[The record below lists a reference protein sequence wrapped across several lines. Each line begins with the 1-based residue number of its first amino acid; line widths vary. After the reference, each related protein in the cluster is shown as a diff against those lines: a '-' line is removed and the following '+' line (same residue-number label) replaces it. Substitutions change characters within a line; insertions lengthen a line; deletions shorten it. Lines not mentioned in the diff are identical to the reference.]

1 MTTNAPALVLPDP
14 ADASNPLDESLPSS
28 LHDIKPPVEIISFW
42 DIILWGAVIL
52 IFLGVCY
59 AAWRYWMRK
68 QTRRPAA
75 EEWASRI
82 PPNERAR
89 QRLDAALEHLHDPKF
104 FCTLVSDAIRQ
115 YLEEQFDLRVPER
128 TTEEFLSELQHS
140 TLLDYAQKETLGSFL
155 NQCDMVKFAK
165 AEMLGKELQG
175 LHQSA
180 LQFVRDTDSGVF
192 GEMHVN
198 QSEGNESG
206 AP

>member
-1 MTTNAPALVLPDP
+1 MTTTAPALVLPHP
-14 ADASNPLDESLPSS
+14 ADAGNSLAESLPSS

-42 DIILWGAVIL
+42 DIIFWGVL
-52 IFLGVCY
+52 LLVFLGVCY
-59 AAWRYWMRK
+59 AAWRYWIRK
-68 QTRRPAA
+68 RNRRQAA
-75 EEWASRI
+75 KEWASRI

-115 YLEEQFDLRVPER
+115 YLEEQFDLKAPER

-140 TLLDYAQKETLGSFL
+140 TLLNYAQKETLGNFL

-180 LQFVRDTDSGVF
+180 LQFVRDTDPGVF
-192 GEMHVN
+192 GEIQVN
-198 QSEGNESG
+198 QSGGNESA

>member
-1 MTTNAPALVLPDP
+1 MCDQCV
-14 ADASNPLDESLPSS
+14 
-28 LHDIKPPVEIISFW
+28 
-42 DIILWGAVIL
+42 
-52 IFLGVCY
+52 
-59 AAWRYWMRK
+59 R
-68 QTRRPAA
+68 
-75 EEWASRI
+75 
-82 PPNERAR
+82 
-89 QRLDAALEHLHDPKF
+89 
-104 FCTLVSDAIRQ
+104 
-115 YLEEQFDLRVPER
+115 YLEEQFDLRAPER

-140 TLLDYAQKETLGSFL
+140 TLLDYAQKETLGRFL

-180 LQFVRDTDSGVF
+180 LQFVRDTDPGVF

>member
-14 ADASNPLDESLPSS
+14 ADAGNPLAESLPSS

-42 DIILWGAVIL
+42 DIIFWVTLTLVA
-52 IFLGVCY
+52 LGLFY
-59 AAWRYWMRK
+59 AAWRYWVRK
-68 QTRRPAA
+68 QSRRQASEA
-75 EEWASRI
+75 WASRI
-82 PPNERAR
+82 PPNEIAR

-115 YLEEQFDLRVPER
+115 YLEEQFDLKAPER
-128 TTEEFLSELQHS
+128 TSEEFLSELQHS

-180 LQFVRDTDSGVF
+180 LQFVRDTDPGVF
-192 GEMHVN
+192 GEIHVN
-198 QSEGNESG
+198 QSDGNESA

>member
-1 MTTNAPALVLPDP
+1 MG
-14 ADASNPLDESLPSS
+14 
-28 LHDIKPPVEIISFW
+28 I
-42 DIILWGAVIL
+42 
-52 IFLGVCY
+52 
-59 AAWRYWMRK
+59 
-68 QTRRPAA
+68 
-75 EEWASRI
+75 RI

-115 YLEEQFDLRVPER
+115 YLEEQFGPQGPRAHDRGIPLR
-128 TTEEFLSELQHS
+128 TSALHLAGLCS
-140 TLLDYAQKETLGSFL
+140 KGNLGSFL

-180 LQFVRDTDSGVF
+180 LQFVSDTDPGVF
-192 GEMHVN
+192 GEIHVN